1 MENTCGNT
9 AEGHAVHPVLCS
21 QAETGAVAVRK
32 KFLILFRGQTLQTG
46 PHRVQD
52 IPAGQIVGWRNF
64 SSAHRFLMALLPH
77 DVIHPETQLNTR
89 VRVDYVIDAA
99 MARVKAAEHL
109 RVGGIDDG
117 AAGQCRDVTLPDPD
131 ALPYRSERMVV
142 GDTLFCRRLFQ
153 IGVLH
158 IQEFL
163 RYRRRGANVKESA
176 QKPFLSENAFGD
188 RELFVFLFL
197 TEQTFQKIHAPFVLG
212 HGRPPSRLRLRLLED
227 PVLWNDGIPFGR
239 VKASGEKLSV
249 TCRSQP
255 SAASAA

>member
-1 MENTCGNT
+1 M
-9 AEGHAVHPVLCS
+9 
-21 QAETGAVAVRK
+21 
-32 KFLILFRGQTLQTG
+32 
-46 PHRVQD
+46 QD
-52 IPAGQIVGWRNF
+52 ISAGKIIGWRDF
-64 SSAHRFLMALLPH
+64 GPAHRFLMALLPH
-77 DVIHPETQLNTR
+77 DVIHPETQFNTR
-89 VRVDYVIDAA
+89 IRVNHIIDAA
-99 MARVKAAEHL
+99 MARVEAAEHL
-109 RVGGIDDG
+109 RVGGVDDG
-117 AAGQCRDVTLPDPD
+117 AAGQCRDVALPDPD